1 MLSIEPILDHAVPFT
16 LVLFRLSGLFIFAPV
31 LSSVSIPFQ
40 VRTMLAFML
49 ALGVYPLVPAPM
61 QAPPELDLFILLP
74 MVACELM
81 IGAVL
86 GLLVSLPIMAM
97 QLAGYVAGYQ
107 MGLSLASAY
116 NPELDTS
123 ADISGQLLF
132 YLATASWLAIG
143 GLDMLFYAIVLTF
156 EHLPAGG
163 YDALSPPLDLYLGLL
178 SASME
183 LGLRVAA
190 PVTGMLLLVMIVMG
204 FVMKTMPQIN
214 VLSVGFPLKIMVGLS
229 TLLWSIFIIE
239 EVASE
244 ELAEV
249 SRIVLQYAS
258 GLRPRGGG

>member
-1 MLSIEPILDHAVPFT
+1 MLSIEPILDHAIPFT
-16 LVLFRLSGLFIFAPV
+16 LVLFRLAGLFVFAPV

-49 ALGVYPLVPAPM
+49 ALGVYPLVPASM
-61 QAPPELDLFILLP
+61 QTPPELDLFVLLP
-74 MVACELM
+74 IVACELM

-86 GLLVSLPIMAM
+86 GMLVSLPIMAM

-143 GLDMLFYAIVLTF
+143 GLDMLFYAVVLTF

-163 YDALSPPLDLYLGLL
+163 YDALSPPLELYLGLL
-178 SASME
+178 SSSME

-239 EVASE
+239 EVAGE
-244 ELAEV
+244 EIAEA
-249 SRIVLQYAS
+249 SRTILQYAS
-258 GLRPRGGG
+258 GLRPRGGE